1 MKKSAKFGT
10 TFAESETE
18 IDPDLAAE
26 ILATEPQFEEIVA
39 LRYNY
44 ALQEYTLTEI
54 LSAEQSGEM
63 DSDMVDEYAAQA
75 IEDHTLGQEEILGIE
90 MVETV
95 EMSRNHSGG
104 VADFSAT
111 FSQTLATLIENEFED
126 VDSAVVEISNA
137 SGLTPDAV
145 VGMVSGQLAPDLSQ
159 GMEVLEGIASVFDNL
174 AEDAAAYN
182 EFIDLGSN
190 AYDQVISQVPQTA
203 SMSSADHALRAEFAA
218 LQQKEVIGQNFRNL
232 ERQCDRGQDAGWLT
246 PDEARI
252 LLGEFEER
260 SDRTAAFSQA
270 CEETGN
276 DPMEQ
281 LSKIEHYLYVAEQRG
296 PLLKFNNGV
305 ETMADFNA
313 EPVDEKAAAY
323 AQQYRDRNGYK

>member
-1 MKKSAKFGT
+1 MKKLAQFGT

-26 ILATEPQFEEIVA
+26 ILATEPEFEEIVA

-44 ALQEYTLTEI
+44 ALQEYTLAEI

-63 DSDMVDEYAAQA
+63 DSDTADEYAAQA

-95 EMSRNHSGG
+95 EMSRNPSRA

-111 FSQTLATLIENEFED
+111 FSQTLAALIENEFED
-126 VDSAVVEISNA
+126 VDSAVAEISVA

-159 GMEVLEGIASVFDNL
+159 GMDVLEGIASVFDNL
-174 AEDAAAYN
+174 SEDAAAYE
-182 EFIDLGSN
+182 EFIDLGAN
-190 AYDQVISQVPQTA
+190 AYDQVVSQIPQTA

-218 LQQKEVIGQNFRNL
+218 LQQKEVIGESFRNL
-232 ERQCDRGQDAGWLT
+232 ERQCDRGCDSGWLS

-252 LLGEFEER
+252 LLGQFEER
-260 SDRTAAFSQA
+260 SDRTAAFSQM
-270 CEETGN
+270 CEATGN
-276 DPMEQ
+276 DPLEQ
-281 LSKIEHYLYVAEQRG
+281 LSHIEHYLYVAQQRG
-296 PLLKFNNGV
+296 PLLSFNNAV
-305 ETMADFNA
+305 DTMADFNA
-313 EPVDEKAAAY
+313 EPVDEQAAAY